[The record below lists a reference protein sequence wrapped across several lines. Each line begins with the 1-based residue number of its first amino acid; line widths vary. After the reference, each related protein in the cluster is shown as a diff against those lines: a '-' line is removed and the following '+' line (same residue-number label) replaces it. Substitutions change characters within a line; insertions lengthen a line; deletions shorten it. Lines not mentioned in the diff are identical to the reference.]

1 MKNGQ
6 LSDIDSYIATFPVAI
21 RGKLQKIRETIQKAA
36 PAATEKISYGMPTF
50 FLEGNLVHFAAYKNH
65 IGWYPTPSAITAFQE
80 ELSVYQ
86 NAKGSVQFPLDQP
99 VPLDLI
105 SKMVQF
111 RVRENLEK
119 KAAKKNIRVCPEGH
133 RYTKS
138 SDCPVCPVCE
148 QRKKPTEGWQAPLS
162 APARRALEQKGIHS
176 LEALS
181 QFREADILALHG
193 IGKTSLPL
201 LRKALA
207 AGDRSFQE

>member
-6 LSDIDSYIATFPVAI
+6 LSDIDSYIATFPVEVQ
-21 RGKLQKIRETIQKAA
+21 GKLQKIRETVQKAA

-80 ELSVYQ
+80 ELSIYQ
-86 NAKGSVQFPLDQP
+86 NAKGSVQFPLDLP

-119 KAAKKNIRVCPEGH
+119 KR
-133 RYTKS
+133 
-138 SDCPVCPVCE
+138 
-148 QRKKPTEGWQAPLS
+148 
-162 APARRALEQKGIHS
+162 
-176 LEALS
+176 
-181 QFREADILALHG
+181 
-193 IGKTSLPL
+193 
-201 LRKALA
+201 
-207 AGDRSFQE
+207 